1 MHGRVASP
9 GMTLVADRLQNGV
22 AVVSCTLMTLEQ
34 NLLLNTMKT
43 VLKQGTYERDLAN
56 LD

>member
-1 MHGRVASP
+1 
-9 GMTLVADRLQNGV
+9 MTLVADRLQNGV

-43 VLKQGTYERDLAN
+43 VLKQETYERDLVN